1 MNKSPLKA
9 AALRLIALTL
19 ATGAPLIT
27 VLFYFP
33 VWEKQG
39 VSGMI
44 SGFTLFL
51 FILVSVPL
59 LKYVAERLR
68 SASAPIMWLFILL
81 IFFSLSK
88 IADQMTV
95 ISLVGFIS
103 NLIAAL
109 IFRLADRYGGRNGG

>member
-19 ATGAPLIT
+19 ATGAPLIA

-95 ISLVGFIS
+95 ISLVGFVS